1 MPGDGYKAFYWAD
14 AEGTNFRVFDKVKQL
29 KDNCYEFELP
39 SLRTAGVLYAWKKP
53 LPMLGLTVEAVGKAG
68 HAPYDPWTLLV
79 EKGSELTVTVRVAD
93 APAGSKVC
101 LRAFG
106 DWAVTPAEQE
116 VPAGKAVS
124 DLTFRVRLPKE
135 SPLYLPEYPCPLL
148 AELRN
153 TDGKRI
159 GVCNAVV
166 TVK

>member
-1 MPGDGYKAFYWAD
+1 M
-14 AEGTNFRVFDKVKQL
+14 
-29 KDNCYEFELP
+29 
-39 SLRTAGVLYAWKKP
+39 
-53 LPMLGLTVEAVGKAG
+53 
-68 HAPYDPWTLLV
+68 

-106 DWAVTPAEQE
+106 DWAVTPEEQE

-153 TDGKRI
+153 ADGKRI
-159 GVCNAVV
+159 GVCNAVCNRRV
-166 TVK
+166 THLPPAARAGFPRLPKPTFTPGRHVAGIRYVFEFFQRKNCKTGGSIYQLIGSIRQYFGRNCGMVSGITEIHFYFR